1 MSRKKMELLDLYKW
15 AEQEGIT
22 VDCFALKSR
31 ESLSLMDG
39 DGECFVA
46 IDPMQLT
53 STRDEMVKLAHE
65 VGHCTT
71 GSFYNAYATCEI
83 RQQKENRANKWAI
96 GALIPKP
103 EFEAAIAQGYT
114 EPWELAD
121 YFGVT
126 EPFVRMAMT
135 WYRYGRLTA

>member
-1 MSRKKMELLDLYKW
+1 MELLDLYQL
-15 AEQEGIT
+15 AEQKGVT

-39 DGECFVA
+39 DGACFVA

-53 STRDEMVKLAHE
+53 STRDETVKLAHE

-71 GSFYNAYATCEI
+71 GSFYSAYATCEI
-83 RQQKENRANKWAI
+83 RQQKENHANKWAI
-96 GALIPKP
+96 STLIPKS
-103 EFEAAIAQGYT
+103 ELEAAIAQGYT
-114 EPWELAD
+114 EPWDLAD

-126 EPFVRMAMT
+126 EAFMRLAMT